1 MHPYFSLQ
9 GRTALV
15 TGGTRGIGKMI
26 AKAFVEAGANVYVCA
41 RDGEACAQTAE
52 ELSAFG
58 SCHGIAAN
66 LAHEEGV
73 QALASQL
80 AAEIGQ
86 LDILV
91 NNAGTTWGAPLESYP
106 VKGWEKV
113 MQLNV
118 TSVFSC
124 IQQLLPLLR
133 KAGSAANPARVINI
147 GSVAGITSHGE
158 DAYAY
163 GPSKAALHQH
173 VAHVGARTGRA
184 AHQRQRDR
192 PWALPQQ
199 DDSAHRRRCSSHGR
213 RQHAD
218 PDEALGPRRR
228 NGRPGDQPGKYRR
241 RLHDREYHPDR
252 WRFQPLRTASRL
264 RLKTAC
270 KP

>member
-26 AKAFVEAGANVYVCA
+26 AKALLEAGATVYVCA
-41 RDGEACAQTAE
+41 RDGEACAQTAS

-58 SCHGIAAN
+58 NCHGIAAN

-73 QALASQL
+73 QALAERL
-80 AAEIGQ
+80 AGEIGQ

-106 VKGWEKV
+106 AKGWEKV

-118 TSVFSC
+118 TAVFSC

-133 KAGSAANPARVINI
+133 KAGSAQNPARVINI
-147 GSVAGITSHGE
+147 GSVAGLTSHGE

-163 GPSKAALHQH
+163 GPSKAALHQLSRML
-173 VAHVGARTGRA
+173 ARELVGQHINVNVIAPGRF
-184 AHQRQRDR
+184 
-192 PWALPQQ
+192 P
-199 DDSAHRRRCSSHGR
+199 SKMT
-213 RQHAD
+213 QHIAK
-218 PDEALGPRRR
+218 DEAAMAEDTALIPMQRW
-228 NGRPGDQPGKYRR
+228 GREEEMAA
-241 RLHDREYHPDR
+241 LAIS
-252 WRFQPLRTASRL
+252 LASTAGAYMTGAIIPIDGGFSL
-264 RLKTAC
+264 
-270 KP
+270 

>member
-66 LAHEEGV
+66 LAHAEGV

-80 AAEIGQ
+80 ADEIGQ

-163 GPSKAALHQH
+163 GPSKAALHQLSRML
-173 VAHVGARTGRA
+173 ARELVGQHINVNVIAPGRFPSKMTRHIA
-184 AHQRQRDR
+184 EDAQ
-192 PWALPQQ
+192 AMAE
-199 DDSAHRRRCSSHGR
+199 DSALIPMKRWGR
-213 RQHAD
+213 EEEMA
-218 PDEALGPRRR
+218 ALAIS
-228 NGRPGDQPGKYRR
+228 
-241 RLHDREYHPDR
+241 LAS
-252 WRFQPLRTASRL
+252 TAGAYMTGNIIPIDGGFSL
-264 RLKTAC
+264 
-270 KP
+270 

>member
-26 AKAFVEAGANVYVCA
+26 AKALVEAGATVYVCA
-41 RDGEACAQTAE
+41 RDGEACAQTAS

-58 SCHGIAAN
+58 NCRGIAAN

-80 AAEIGQ
+80 AGEIGQ

-106 VKGWEKV
+106 AKGWEKV

-118 TSVFSC
+118 TAVFSC

-133 KAGSAANPARVINI
+133 KAGSAQNPARVINI
-147 GSVAGITSHGE
+147 GSVAGLTSHGE

-163 GPSKAALHQH
+163 GPSKAALHQLSRML
-173 VAHVGARTGRA
+173 ARELVGQHINVNVIAPGRFPSKMTRHIA
-184 AHQRQRDR
+184 E
-192 PWALPQQ
+192 
-199 DDSAHRRRCSSHGR
+199 
-213 RQHAD
+213 
-218 PDEALGPRRR
+218 DEAAMAADTALIPMRRW
-228 NGRPGDQPGKYRR
+228 GREEEMAA
-241 RLHDREYHPDR
+241 LAIS
-252 WRFQPLRTASRL
+252 LASTAGAYMTGAIIPIDGGFSL
-264 RLKTAC
+264 
-270 KP
+270 

>member
-26 AKAFVEAGANVYVCA
+26 AKAFLEAGATVYVCA
-41 RDGEACAQTAE
+41 RDGEACAQTAA

-58 SCHGIAAN
+58 TCHGMAAN
-66 LAHEEGV
+66 LASEEGV
-73 QALASQL
+73 QALAAQL
-80 AAEIGQ
+80 AGEIGQ

-106 VKGWEKV
+106 AKGWEKV

-163 GPSKAALHQH
+163 VPSKMTQFIAQDEAAMAEDCALIPMQRWGREEEMAAL
-173 VAHVGARTGRA
+173 AISLASTAGAYMTGNIIPIDGGF
-184 AHQRQRDR
+184 H
-192 PWALPQQ
+192 L
-199 DDSAHRRRCSSHGR
+199 
-213 RQHAD
+213 
-218 PDEALGPRRR
+218 
-228 NGRPGDQPGKYRR
+228 
-241 RLHDREYHPDR
+241 
-252 WRFQPLRTASRL
+252 
-264 RLKTAC
+264 
-270 KP
+270 